1 MSNSEFFMRGVYI
14 GVIAVGGLTVILGS
28 LLIKMAVSK
37 IRDIEETVEEHDC
50 ICKEVPVIMVKQ
62 EHANNM
68 LETVVQHGV
77 DFAVT
82 KEKLVAV
89 HRRIDD
95 LFDRLEKKG
104 VI

>member
-1 MSNSEFFMRGVYI
+1 MSNGEFFMRGVYI
-14 GVIAVGGLTVILGS
+14 GIIAVGGLAVILGS
-28 LLIKMAVSK
+28 LLIKMAVGK
-37 IRDIEETVEEHDC
+37 IRDIEEAVEEHDC

-68 LETVVQHGV
+68 LETVVQHGI